1 MLKASGAEEK
11 GTAARGRGRMMVIAA
26 LSPTDCARIGLVLR
40 YITDMH
46 ISIRGRF
53 LKAFIDGEMVST
65 IESSFSVDVG
75 RRGVLNDEL
84 KPLLTNCE
92 FIEVKYL
99 SF

>member
-1 MLKASGAEEK
+1 
-11 GTAARGRGRMMVIAA
+11 
-26 LSPTDCARIGLVLR
+26 
-40 YITDMH
+40 MH

-53 LKAFIDGEMVST
+53 LKAFIDGEMVSA
-65 IESSFSVDVG
+65 IESSFNVDVG
-75 RRGVLNDEL
+75 RRGVLNDNL